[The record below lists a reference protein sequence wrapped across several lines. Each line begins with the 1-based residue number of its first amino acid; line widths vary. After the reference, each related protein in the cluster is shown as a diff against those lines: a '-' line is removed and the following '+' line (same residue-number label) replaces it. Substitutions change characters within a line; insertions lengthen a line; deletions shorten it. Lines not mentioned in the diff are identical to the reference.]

1 MYKAAEGFG
10 NRLLIVLNVKLF
22 KSSRLLDVSLECF
35 SKKREVEN
43 HKKKT
48 FHKKLLILGKILK
61 NRE

>member
-43 HKKKT
+43 HKKKDISQKASY
-48 FHKKLLILGKILK
+48 F
-61 NRE
+61 R